1 MPTNV
6 VRGVSSAAD
15 ELLIFFLL
23 SVFVVGA
30 VRLPRL

>member
-15 ELLIFFLL
+15 ELLIFSLL
-23 SVFVVGA
+23 SVLVVGA